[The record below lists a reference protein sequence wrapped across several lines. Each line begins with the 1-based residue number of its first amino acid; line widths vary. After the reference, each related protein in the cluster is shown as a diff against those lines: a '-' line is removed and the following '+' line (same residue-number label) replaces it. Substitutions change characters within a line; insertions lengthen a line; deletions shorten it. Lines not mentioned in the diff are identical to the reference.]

1 MLRKIL
7 SSIIALSFIFTIFVL
22 NINAQDLES
31 KVYSVK
37 NTAQY
42 ENPITKELEDLKIKE
57 GQPKYK
63 SKKAI
68 GDGMSRSILGKY
80 SLLDNTGK
88 TKTLTIK
95 IGLADVCKDY
105 KISVKNVKDDKYKE
119 VKFKV
124 VKEDKKKKTKDI
136 KFEVP
141 TNEAYIK
148 ISAYVE
154 PMGRD
159 ITFFAQMSSKDAKE
173 GAKEFNSQKMT
184 TKAPSTNE
192 E

>member
-1 MLRKIL
+1 MLKKIL

-105 KISVKNVKDDKYKE
+105 KISVKNLKDDKYKE

-148 ISAYVE
+148 ISAYVD

-184 TKAPSTNE
+184 TKAPSTDE

>member
-1 MLRKIL
+1 MLKIL
-7 SSIIALSFIFTIFVL
+7 SSIIALSFIFTIFVS
-22 NINAQDLES
+22 NINAQDLGN
-31 KVYSVK
+31 KVYSIK

-80 SLLDNTGK
+80 ALLDNTGK
-88 TKTLTIK
+88 TKSLTVK
-95 IGLADVCKDY
+95 IGLTDVSKDY

>member
-1 MLRKIL
+1 MLKKIL

-148 ISAYVE
+148 ISAYVD

-184 TKAPSTNE
+184 TKAPSTDE

>member
-1 MLRKIL
+1 MLKKIL

-31 KVYSVK
+31 KVYSIK

-80 SLLDNTGK
+80 ALLNNTGK
-88 TKTLTIK
+88 TKSLTVK
-95 IGLADVCKDY
+95 IGLTDVCKDY
-105 KISVKNVKDDKYKE
+105 KISVKNVKNDKYKE

-141 TNEAYIK
+141 KNEAYIK

-184 TKAPSTNE
+184 TKTPSTNE

>member
-1 MLRKIL
+1 MLKKIL

-148 ISAYVE
+148 ISAYVD

-159 ITFFAQMSSKDAKE
+159 ITFFC
-173 GAKEFNSQKMT
+173 
-184 TKAPSTNE
+184 PNE
-192 E
+192 Q

>member
-1 MLRKIL
+1 MLKKIL
-7 SSIIALSFIFTIFVL
+7 SSIIALSFIFMIFVL

-148 ISAYVE
+148 ISAYVD

-184 TKAPSTNE
+184 TKAPSTDE

>member
-1 MLRKIL
+1 M
-7 SSIIALSFIFTIFVL
+7 
-22 NINAQDLES
+22 
-31 KVYSVK
+31 
-37 NTAQY
+37 
-42 ENPITKELEDLKIKE
+42 KIKE

-80 SLLDNTGK
+80 ALLDNTGK
-88 TKTLTIK
+88 TKSLTIK
-95 IGLADVCKDY
+95 IGLTDVSKDY

>member
-1 MLRKIL
+1 MLKKIL

-124 VKEDKKKKTKDI
+124 VKEDKQKKTKDI

-148 ISAYVE
+148 ISAYVD

-184 TKAPSTNE
+184 TKAPSTDE

>member
-1 MLRKIL
+1 MLKKIL
-7 SSIIALSFIFTIFVL
+7 SSIIALSFIFMIFVL

>member
-1 MLRKIL
+1 MLKKIL
-7 SSIIALSFIFTIFVL
+7 SSIIALSFIFTIFVS
-22 NINAQDLES
+22 NINAQDLGN
-31 KVYSVK
+31 KVYSIK

-80 SLLDNTGK
+80 ALLDNTGK
-88 TKTLTIK
+88 TKSLTVK
-95 IGLADVCKDY
+95 IGLTDVSKDY

>member
-1 MLRKIL
+1 MLKKIL
-7 SSIIALSFIFTIFVL
+7 SSIIALSFIFMIFVL

-80 SLLDNTGK
+80 SLLDNTSK

-105 KISVKNVKDDKYKE
+105 KILVKNVKDDKYKE

-148 ISAYVE
+148 ISAYVD

-184 TKAPSTNE
+184 TKAPSTDE

>member
-1 MLRKIL
+1 MLKKIL
-7 SSIIALSFIFTIFVL
+7 SSIIALSFIFTIFVS
-22 NINAQDLES
+22 NINAQDLGN
-31 KVYSVK
+31 KVYSIK

-80 SLLDNTGK
+80 ALLDNTGK
-88 TKTLTIK
+88 TKSLTIK
-95 IGLADVCKDY
+95 IGLTDVSKDY

>member
-1 MLRKIL
+1 MLKKIL
-7 SSIIALSFIFTIFVL
+7 SSIIALSFIFTIFVSD
-22 NINAQDLES
+22 INAQDLGN
-31 KVYSVK
+31 KVYSIK

-42 ENPITKELEDLKIKE
+42 ENPITKELEDLKIKG

-80 SLLDNTGK
+80 ALLDNTGK
-88 TKTLTIK
+88 TKSLTIK
-95 IGLADVCKDY
+95 IGLTDVSKDY

>member
-1 MLRKIL
+1 MLKKIL
-7 SSIIALSFIFTIFVL
+7 SSIIALSFIFTIFVS
-22 NINAQDLES
+22 NINAQDLGN
-31 KVYSVK
+31 KVYSIK

-88 TKTLTIK
+88 TKSLTVK
-95 IGLADVCKDY
+95 IGLTDVSKDY

-148 ISAYVE
+148 ISAYVD

>member
-1 MLRKIL
+1 MLKKIL
-7 SSIIALSFIFTIFVL
+7 SSIIALSFIFTIFVSD
-22 NINAQDLES
+22 INAQDLGN
-31 KVYSVK
+31 KVYSIK

-80 SLLDNTGK
+80 ALLDNTGK
-88 TKTLTIK
+88 TKSLTIK
-95 IGLADVCKDY
+95 IGLTDVSKDY

>member
-1 MLRKIL
+1 MLKKIL

-80 SLLDNTGK
+80 SLFDNTGK

-148 ISAYVE
+148 ISAYVD

-184 TKAPSTNE
+184 IKAPSTDE

>member
-1 MLRKIL
+1 MLKKIL
-7 SSIIALSFIFTIFVL
+7 SSIIALSFIFMIFVL

-136 KFEVP
+136 KFEVS

-148 ISAYVE
+148 ISAYVD

-184 TKAPSTNE
+184 TKAPSTDE

>member
-1 MLRKIL
+1 MLKKIL
-7 SSIIALSFIFTIFVL
+7 SSIIALSFIFMIFVL

-148 ISAYVE
+148 ISAYVD

>member
-1 MLRKIL
+1 MLKKIL
-7 SSIIALSFIFTIFVL
+7 SSIIALSFIFMIFVL

-148 ISAYVE
+148 ISAYVD

-173 GAKEFNSQKMT
+173 GAKEFNSQEMT
-184 TKAPSTNE
+184 TKAPSTDE

>member
-1 MLRKIL
+1 MLKKIL
-7 SSIIALSFIFTIFVL
+7 SSIIALSFIFMIFVL

-184 TKAPSTNE
+184 TKAPSTDE